1 MKLITLT
8 ASHLFG
14 LKHNVRFDFTENN
27 RICIIGE
34 NGSGKSSVM
43 DSIRLALFGEASQ
56 SRPVNIKDY
65 IRRGATDGSVMLEF
79 EDKRGRRHRVTRKFR
94 KNAKEAVVT
103 GAVLET
109 MTPRGWEEIASS
121 VSAVNFAVS
130 SLLLYGRIRDDV
142 KDADVIKQAKSSADI
157 AAFISQ
163 GNISKILSVTPHERT
178 ALVSSALNI
187 QDGDL
192 LKERVKE
199 LKKLAEYEK
208 EALKAKTETF
218 RNSLKAIPSISE
230 LTESRKKIEL
240 DIELYSASLALLGEG
255 ASILGRIS
263 ETTSGLQG
271 HMSSKA
277 RQEEL
282 ISQMR
287 HSYSYGEYIKA
298 RKDLFTKTAKFLTA
312 ARPVFTNAPLYKAS
326 KEKMRDLFELK
337 KNLYRKRMEMQ
348 EKYSLLQS
356 VAELY
361 PVLSEEDSL
370 QKRLSASVKQLDE
383 REISLH
389 KAKKES
395 DRLGKEAEG
404 VLAKL
409 EQISAY
415 MALQS
420 ASGAE
425 KEIKELSGSL
435 LAHLVELLKTL
446 GHGDIIDL
454 KKLSLSGAENFI
466 ERMKDSSFQAILFEI
481 KTKKTMAESCMAEAE
496 AYKQKYGT
504 HPGKCDMSEKEGLEQ
519 KSAQLASEKDRASD
533 MERRL
538 SEDISLS
545 SREIFSLKSMLAEN
559 TERRKRIMKKNSIEE
574 TPSLSDA
581 EKAASGAADI
591 RKQISAMDAELTEME
606 AEYTALLN
614 KVSHWESEEVYFK
627 GNRDGLI
634 EAIKEASLK
643 TKEALES
650 CVAATGAYTMA
661 EAAAEAA
668 AADRKTIPSD
678 DDMRQAELNY
688 SALLQMIS
696 KDSETLKKLRA
707 AYEELRKKDDI
718 LLPSLRKDI
727 DVKDLASH
735 VTREL
740 AEKNRETAT
749 LTREAGRLS
758 QLIRQ
763 HMSLSDQ
770 LEKAEDQ
777 LEQMAPVFVCVKQ
790 LVSLADANFSRYICD
805 RTMELL
811 LNGVN
816 KHLST
821 MGIEWRLGSESGN
834 LMVTDASGEK
844 RPVSGM
850 SGGEGTLISILL
862 LKQIANFNCLWLD
875 ESLTMLDEGKM
886 SEVTDILTGGDPD
899 AQVIVI
905 SHDKDLARTF
915 DTVWEMDSGEK
926 VREKSQER
934 SRKAV
939 ITAEDLRDGDYELI

>member
-1 MKLITLT
+1 
-8 ASHLFG
+8 
-14 LKHNVRFDFTENN
+14 
-27 RICIIGE
+27 
-34 NGSGKSSVM
+34 
-43 DSIRLALFGEASQ
+43 
-56 SRPVNIKDY
+56 
-65 IRRGATDGSVMLEF
+65 
-79 EDKRGRRHRVTRKFR
+79 
-94 KNAKEAVVT
+94 
-103 GAVLET
+103 
-109 MTPRGWEEIASS
+109 
-121 VSAVNFAVS
+121 
-130 SLLLYGRIRDDV
+130 
-142 KDADVIKQAKSSADI
+142 
-157 AAFISQ
+157 
-163 GNISKILSVTPHERT
+163 
-178 ALVSSALNI
+178 
-187 QDGDL
+187 
-192 LKERVKE
+192 
-199 LKKLAEYEK
+199 
-208 EALKAKTETF
+208 
-218 RNSLKAIPSISE
+218 
-230 LTESRKKIEL
+230 
-240 DIELYSASLALLGEG
+240 
-255 ASILGRIS
+255 
-263 ETTSGLQG
+263 
-271 HMSSKA
+271 
-277 RQEEL
+277 
-282 ISQMR
+282 
-287 HSYSYGEYIKA
+287 
-298 RKDLFTKTAKFLTA
+298 
-312 ARPVFTNAPLYKAS
+312 
-326 KEKMRDLFELK
+326 
-337 KNLYRKRMEMQ
+337 
-348 EKYSLLQS
+348 
-356 VAELY
+356 
-361 PVLSEEDSL
+361 
-370 QKRLSASVKQLDE
+370 
-383 REISLH
+383 
-389 KAKKES
+389 
-395 DRLGKEAEG
+395 
-404 VLAKL
+404 
-409 EQISAY
+409 
-415 MALQS
+415 
-420 ASGAE
+420 
-425 KEIKELSGSL
+425 
-435 LAHLVELLKTL
+435 
-446 GHGDIIDL
+446 
-454 KKLSLSGAENFI
+454 
-466 ERMKDSSFQAILFEI
+466 
-481 KTKKTMAESCMAEAE
+481 
-496 AYKQKYGT
+496 
-504 HPGKCDMSEKEGLEQ
+504 
-519 KSAQLASEKDRASD
+519 
-533 MERRL
+533 
-538 SEDISLS
+538 
-545 SREIFSLKSMLAEN
+545 
-559 TERRKRIMKKNSIEE
+559 
-574 TPSLSDA
+574 
-581 EKAASGAADI
+581 
-591 RKQISAMDAELTEME
+591 
-606 AEYTALLN
+606 
-614 KVSHWESEEVYFK
+614 
-627 GNRDGLI
+627 
-634 EAIKEASLK
+634 
-643 TKEALES
+643 
-650 CVAATGAYTMA
+650 MA